1 MAFVRKVKTGS
12 GATAVQVV
20 KKERGELI
28 VLKHLGSA
36 KTPEKV
42 DLLVRK
48 GREFI
53 LGEEQKSLFNLKK
66 LDS

>member
-28 VLKHLGSA
+28 VLEHLGSA
-36 KTPEKV
+36 KTPEKIEK
-42 DLLVRK
+42 LVRQ
-48 GREFI
+48 GREII
-53 LGEEQKSLFNLKK
+53 LGEDQKSLFNLKK
-66 LDS
+66 LD